1 MEIYHKT
8 AGRGAQPLLG
18 IAPDDRGLL
27 PEVDVKRLEEFGA
40 EVRRL
45 YAKPLATAPAA
56 NPASVALPGPR
67 RVDRVVLQE
76 DLAHGQMVRRFR
88 VEARAGER
96 RVEVSRGTTIGHK
109 RVLVF
114 EPVNATAV
122 RVEVEAALGP
132 VRLKPMAAYNG
143 GR

>member
-18 IAPDDRGLL
+18 IAPDDRGLP
-27 PEVDVKRLEEFGA
+27 PEADVKRLEEFGA

-45 YAKPLATAPAA
+45 FGKPLATAPAS
-56 NPASVALPGPR
+56 NPASIAFPGPR

-76 DLAHGQMVRRFR
+76 DLAHGRMVRRFR
-88 VEARAGER
+88 VEARVGER
-96 RVEVSRGTTIGHK
+96 RVDVSRGTTIGHK
-109 RVLVF
+109 RILVF

-122 RVEVEAALGP
+122 RAEVEAAMGP
-132 VRLKPMAAYNG
+132 ARLKPIAVSDG

>member
-1 MEIYHKT
+1 MRPVKSDNPAELKRVAREVPGEALGKGAPC
-8 AGRGAQPLLG
+8 AGRA
-18 IAPDDRGLL
+18 
-27 PEVDVKRLEEFGA
+27 
-40 EVRRL
+40 VRRTRL
-45 YAKPLATAPAA
+45 LRRGDDPAA

-88 VEARAGER
+88 VGACAGER
-96 RVEVSRGTTIGHK
+96 CVEVSRGTTIGHK
-109 RVLVF
+109 RILVF

-132 VRLKPMAAYNG
+132 VRLKPRAVYNG